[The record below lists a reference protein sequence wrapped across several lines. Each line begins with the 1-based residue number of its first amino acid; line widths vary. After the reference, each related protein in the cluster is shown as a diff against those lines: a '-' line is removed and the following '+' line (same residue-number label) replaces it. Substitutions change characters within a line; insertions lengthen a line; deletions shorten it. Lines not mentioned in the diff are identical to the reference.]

1 MSAFEESQEKH
12 EKSRREVFTY
22 HTSYGNFFSKQT
34 FSFFVGVIRPD
45 MSLYSIDIMEVHG
58 QINMIICSCFFVI
71 CYAQLERIK

>member
-22 HTSYGNFFSKQT
+22 TSYGNFFSKQT